1 MQNKRSKRLLIISIS
16 LGLGL
21 GMMQEAAQAATT
33 APATAAVGH
42 YHALTG
48 NPSGTYQIDP
58 EHSAAYFTIGHVGIG
73 PFSGRFNKISGTYTV
88 NTQDPAKDTA
98 KIVIPAASIFTN
110 FAPRD
115 KYLRS
120 PTFFD
125 VKKYPDVTFV
135 STRYQPISKTT
146 GDLYGKLT
154 LHGVTRAIMFRVRET
169 GAGDVK
175 YLPKPWGGYLSGFVA
190 VTTIQRSNYGMKA
203 YLPEGL
209 SNKVHIRVEIE
220 GKKIA

>member
-1 MQNKRSKRLLIISIS
+1 MQNKLSRQLLMITFA

-21 GMMQEAAQAATT
+21 GISTNMAEATT
-33 APATAAVGH
+33 AVGTGH

-48 NPSGTYQIDP
+48 NPSGTYQIDS

-88 NTQDPAKDTA
+88 NTQNPAKDA
-98 KIVIPAASIFTN
+98 VKIMIPAVSIFTN

-135 STRYQPISKTT
+135 STRYQSTGKTT
-146 GDLYGKLT
+146 GDLYGNLT
-154 LHGVTRAIMFRVRET
+154 LHGVTRPVIFRVKET
-169 GAGDVK
+169 GAGEVS

-190 VTTIQRSNYGMKA
+190 VTTIQRSDYGMKA

-209 SNKVHIRVEIE
+209 SNTVHIRVEIE
-220 GKKIA
+220 GKKIV

>member
-1 MQNKRSKRLLIISIS
+1 MQNRRSKQWLIFSVVLGFTWS
-16 LGLGL
+16 LG
-21 GMMQEAAQAATT
+21 MNVAQAATVP
-33 APATAAVGH
+33 APVAASHH

-58 EHSAAYFTIGHVGIG
+58 EHSAAYFSIGHVGIG
-73 PFSGRFNKISGTYTV
+73 PFSGRFNQISGTYTV
-88 NTQDPAKDTA
+88 NTQDPAKDMA
-98 KIVIPAASIFTN
+98 KITIPAASIFTN
-110 FAPRD
+110 FAARD

-135 STRYQPISKTT
+135 SSRYQPTGKHT

-154 LHGVTRAIMFRVRET
+154 LHGVTRPVMFRVKET
-169 GAGDVK
+169 GAGEVA

-190 VTTIQRSNYGMKA
+190 VTTIERSDYGMKA

-209 SNKVHIRVEIE
+209 SNKVQIRVEIE